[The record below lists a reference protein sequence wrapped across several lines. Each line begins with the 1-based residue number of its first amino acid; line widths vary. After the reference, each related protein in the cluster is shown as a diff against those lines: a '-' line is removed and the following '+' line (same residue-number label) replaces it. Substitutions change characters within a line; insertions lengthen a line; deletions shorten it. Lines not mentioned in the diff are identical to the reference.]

1 MTDEH
6 KTPAPEQEE
15 HQTSMG
21 EGYSMG
27 VNFVVTVLVATGIGF
42 GLDKWLQT
50 QPWIMLVFI
59 VLGFAAAV
67 RQIWKQM
74 ENH

>member
-1 MTDEH
+1 
-6 KTPAPEQEE
+6 
-15 HQTSMG
+15 
-21 EGYSMG
+21 MG